1 MRKGKGKHT
10 VQPRKRLKRF
20 AMSVAALFVVTS
32 VAAACGSVGGEG
44 RDGGGGNG
52 SQDGSGGG
60 ADKEVTIGYVN
71 WADAVAVTY
80 LWKHVLQDEGYT
92 VNLEQLDA
100 APVFQGLDKGDLD
113 LYLDAWLPV
122 LHKSYWDR
130 YGDDLEKLGAW
141 YEGISALT
149 VPAYVEDV
157 NSIEDLKD
165 KADEFGGEVIGIDAA
180 AGIMTVANKT
190 IEEYGL
196 ADSGWAPEAAVSS
209 ESAMLAELRKRYEAE
224 EPVVVTLWR
233 PHYIYDELE
242 LKDLKDPEGSMGP
255 GDSMTSIARGGF
267 SEDHPEVAKW
277 LKDFEMSEQDLLE
290 IENIL
295 REEEYVD
302 DPEAGVESWI
312 EDNQEWVDSL
322 AK

>member
-1 MRKGKGKHT
+1 M
-10 VQPRKRLKRF
+10 
-20 AMSVAALFVVTS
+20 VTS

-44 RDGGGGNG
+44 QGGGGGENG
-52 SQDGSGGG
+52 SGGGG

-71 WADAVAVTY
+71 WAEAVAATF
-80 LWKHVLQDEGYT
+80 LWKQVLQEEGYT
-92 VNLEQLDA
+92 VHVEMLDV
-100 APVFQGLDKGDLD
+100 APLFQGLDKGDIDLD
-113 LYLDAWLPV
+113 LDASLPV
-122 LHKSYWDR
+122 LHKPYWDR

-141 YEGISALT
+141 YDSLSALT
-149 VPAYVEDV
+149 VPAYMEDV

-196 ADSGWAPEAAVSS
+196 ADSGWAPEAKVSS

-233 PHYIYDELE
+233 PHWAYGEME
-242 LKDLKDPEGSMGP
+242 LKDLKDPKVSMGP
-255 GDSMTSIARGGF
+255 GDSMTTVAREGF
-267 SEDHPEVAKW
+267 TEDHPEVARW
-277 LKDFEMSEQDLLE
+277 LEDFEFPEKKLLDL
-290 IENIL
+290 ENVL
-295 REEEYVD
+295 RQERYVD

-312 EDNQEWVDSL
+312 EDNQEWVASL
-322 AK
+322 TGDGPAE